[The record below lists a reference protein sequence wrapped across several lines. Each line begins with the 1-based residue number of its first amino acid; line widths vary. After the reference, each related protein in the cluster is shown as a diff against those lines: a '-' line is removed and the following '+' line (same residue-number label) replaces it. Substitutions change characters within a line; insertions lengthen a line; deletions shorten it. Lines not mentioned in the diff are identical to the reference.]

1 MTAIYF
7 LLSFSTFLS
16 FAEKCSVMCL
26 LPAVPWCFS
35 YTLLCPLW
43 RLASTTDSFYQSLL
57 ALSWRTSC
65 KNSLTNIKVMAP
77 ARIFYDTQLF
87 KFNNLPLTL
96 YFFKK
101 VTRCR
106 SSEEDPTLK
115 GMKENGK
122 DVEM

>member
-26 LPAVPWCFS
+26 LPAVPQCFYPFPCS
-35 YTLLCPLW
+35 LW
-43 RLASTTDSFYQSLL
+43 RLVSTTDFFYQSLL

-87 KFNNLPLTL
+87 KFNNLPVAL
-96 YFFKK
+96 YFFKMIM
-101 VTRCR
+101 CR

-115 GMKENGK
+115 GMKEKTK